1 MFAAIQATRGV
12 PVGRMLHVLCP
23 RAVDAEKTTQES
35 VRRPLNGPSAACSST
50 SHAMFPEGVRKP
62 LPPSV
67 GSAPEIWTTRSAAA
81 AVAAPATNANAT
93 TSVTMR
99 AIVPGILP
107 TRRWRDH
114 PRPAHAQGTFPH
126 AGAAGY
132 PPTSR
137 PPPVTRRASAAK
149 PPPSSH
155 GARNSHTAMFAA
167 SRVVGPGRAS
177 QIANQNA
184 PHTAEPARRGFHPR
198 LRSVIQPVTAPASGA
213 TIVRSGTRSH
223 THSTAS
229 KSVTGSKGLARF
241 HVARAPY
248 LGL

>member
-1 MFAAIQATRGV
+1 MLIDLARDVPRRRPETAATERRQRSGDLDDPIRGRR
-12 PVGRMLHVLCP
+12 GRRSSDKRERNHQRHDADHRPGHSPNAPLARPSASGACP
-23 RAVDAEKTTQES
+23 RDV
-35 VRRPLNGPSAACSST
+35 
-50 SHAMFPEGVRKP
+50 
-62 LPPSV
+62 
-67 GSAPEIWTTRSAAA
+67 
-81 AVAAPATNANAT
+81 PA
-93 TSVTMR
+93 
-99 AIVPGILP
+99 
-107 TRRWRDH
+107 RWRSG
-114 PRPAHAQGTFPH
+114 RR
-126 AGAAGY
+126 Y

-177 QIANQNA
+177 QTANQNA